1 MRSGAHVPLSTL
13 RSGTRKSLFSPRPDE
28 FATVVLTGLPKHSQ
42 RKRTSWRNGP
52 CSGCFLN
59 RKFAHELPVTFY
71 HDFAHYGGASK

>member
-1 MRSGAHVPLSTL
+1 MST
-13 RSGTRKSLFSPRPDE
+13 GTQINCSLQPGITKN
-28 FATVVLTGLPKHSQ
+28 ATVVLTGLPKHSQ
-42 RKRTSWRNGP
+42 RKRTSWRNGA